1 MSAEQQGAVVPPGWT
16 CKRLVDCT
24 VDGNITYGI
33 VQPGQHVV
41 DGVPI
46 VRVNNFNN
54 GQLRVDEVMRV
65 SQEIEDKYSRTR
77 LEGGEVLLT
86 LVGSTGQSVV
96 VPNALKGWNVAR
108 AIAVV
113 RPQPNIGANW
123 IDICLQ
129 TKEVH
134 QFLNERAN
142 TTVQKTL
149 NLADVREIPILIPPS
164 GIKARVESVALAIS
178 EKIAMNRRIIKT
190 LEQMAQALFKSWFVS
205 FDPVRAR
212 MVGRQPEGMDA
223 ATSALFPSMLVEV
236 EPSIGMMPQ
245 GWEAISL
252 YDTAAYVNGAAFK
265 ANDFSTDGSGLPI
278 IKIAELKQGVTA
290 QTKFTEKDFQPKYS
304 IDSGDVCYSWSG
316 SPETSLDVFRWLGG
330 PGWLNQHIFKLVCS
344 SQKQKVFAYYLL
356 KHMRPILVQTAMD
369 KQTTGLGHV
378 TVADMKRIKV
388 VYPDSAA
395 LEMFYE
401 KVKPLYEQCELLEK
415 QCSALEQLRNS
426 LLPKLLSGEVVAVG
440 G

>member
-1 MSAEQQGAVVPPGWT
+1 MSADYPVHWLIKP
-16 CKRLVDCT
+16 L
-24 VDGNITYGI
+24 
-33 VQPGQHVV
+33 
-41 DGVPI
+41 
-46 VRVNNFNN
+46 
-54 GQLRVDEVMRV
+54 DEVMEAIIDYRGKTPQKTDCGIPLITAKIV
-65 SQEIEDKYSRTR
+65 KNGRIETPEEFIAESQYSSWMVRGLPR
-77 LEGGEVLLT
+77 AGD
-86 LVGSTGQSVV
+86 VV
-96 VPNALKGWNVAR
+96 VTTEAPLGE
-108 AIAVV
+108 IA
-113 RPQPNIGANW
+113 QLDDSN
-123 IDICLQ
+123 
-129 TKEVH
+129 
-134 QFLNERAN
+134 
-142 TTVQKTL
+142 
-149 NLADVREIPILIPPS
+149 
-164 GIKARVESVALAIS
+164 VALAQRIVTLRGKEGVLNNDYLLYLMQSSYVQDQLESRASGSTVKGIKQS
-178 EKIAMNRRIIKT
+178 ELRKILLPIPPEDEQVEIAKHLKALDKKVEVNRQINQS
-190 LEQMAQALFKSWFVS
+190 LEQMAQAIFKYWFID

-426 LLPKLLSGEVVAVG
+426 LLPKLLSGEVVVVG